1 MHTVRIGCRIVS
13 ELAVCLVLA
22 SGALAQTEGNSPAGP
37 IAIISLG
44 SKTPGAGPKVTGALE
59 VDSGRAMIGASGTVT
74 AGSGTALVQ
83 LPRRGEMR
91 LCATTGVKLAVDT
104 SLPGEAGLLMALDRG
119 ALELSLANASAS
131 RNSDVL
137 LTPDFRILISGPGA
151 AEVKVRLGEKGDTCI
166 DNAGVRAPYVL
177 VTSLFEGGAYR
188 VQAGEKIVFQHG
200 SLHESV
206 SDDRENCGCPPGEHV
221 GNEFPLA
228 QSEGLEPLA
237 PAAPSTGKLQPLEPL
252 AYNGQE
258 HAQSGQPP
266 VASPPPAAEQKKPS
280 IFQRMGSF
288 FRRIFG
294 AE

>member
-1 MHTVRIGCRIVS
+1 MSTAYFK
-13 ELAVCLVLA
+13 AVAKISASLVLVVGVQA
-22 SGALAQTEGNSPAGP
+22 FAQVEGASPAGP
-37 IAIISLG
+37 IAIIPLA

-91 LCATTGVKLAVDT
+91 LCATTSVKLAVDT
-104 SLPGEAGLLMALDRG
+104 SLPGEPGLLMALDRG

-131 RNSDVL
+131 HNSDVL

-166 DNAGVRAPYVL
+166 DNAGLRAPYVL
-177 VTSLFEGGAYR
+177 VSSLFEGGAYR
-188 VQAGEKIVFQHG
+188 IQAGEKIVFQHG

-206 SDDRENCGCPPGEHV
+206 SDDRESCGCPPGEHV

-237 PAAPSTGKLQPLEPL
+237 PAAPSSGKVQSLEPL
-252 AYNGQE
+252 TYNGQD
-258 HAQSGQPP
+258 HAQNGEKPAVSQ
-266 VASPPPAAEQKKPS
+266 PPAAVADKPGF
-280 IFQRMGSF
+280 FQRVGNF